1 MPPKLGILA
10 GRGVLPG
17 RLAQACLAN
26 GRDYFVLAFNGET
39 DPVAIEGHPQAWVD
53 LPAIGRGIAAL
64 KQAGAQELVLIGP
77 VGRPDFR
84 NLKPD
89 WRGARLLPK
98 IIRAARLG
106 DDAIMKVLVEE
117 LEAEGFKVVGAE
129 AVLNDLAAPGGLIA
143 GPQPQWREWADIRRG
158 IEVLR
163 ELGRLDIGQAVVVRE
178 GYVLAVEAAEGT
190 DAMLRR
196 CRGFAGDG
204 LGGVLVKLPKPD
216 QERRADLPTIGV
228 TTVQLCAEA
237 RLAGIAIEAGGALV
251 TDAEAVIATASD
263 AGLFVY
269 GLNPDE
275 LEHNGE
281 GRG

>member
-10 GRGVLPG
+10 GSGPLPG
-17 RLAQACLAN
+17 RLAQACLVS
-26 GRDYFVLAFNGET
+26 GRDYFILAFNGET
-39 DPVAIEGHPQAWVD
+39 DPAVIDGHPQAWVD
-53 LPAIGRGIAAL
+53 LPAFGRGIATL
-64 KQAGAQELVLIGP
+64 KQAGAEDLVLIGP

-98 IIRAARLG
+98 VIKAARSG
-106 DDAIMKVLVEE
+106 DDAIMKVLVRE
-117 LEAEGFKVVGAE
+117 LEAEGFRVVGAE
-129 AVLNDLAAPGGLIA
+129 EVLSELTALGGLIG
-143 GPQPQWREWADIRRG
+143 GPQPRPEDWADIQRG
-158 IEVLR
+158 VDVLR
-163 ELGRLDIGQAVVVRE
+163 ELGRLDIGQAVVVRD

-196 CRGFAGDG
+196 CQSFAGQDAS
-204 LGGVLVKLPKPD
+204 GVLVKLPKPD

-228 TTVQLCAEA
+228 TTVHLCAAA

-251 TDAEAVIATASD
+251 TESEAVGAAATE

-269 GLNPDE
+269 GLSPKEQSVED
-275 LEHNGE
+275 
-281 GRG
+281 RD